1 MTGALTVGVGRV
13 DIRWAL
19 SEAGNTVVFMNHV
32 IRSIRSDE
40 WAEVKEL
47 RLDSLRDPVAHLAFL
62 ETYEEAAAK
71 PDAFWRERAAGAAE
85 GAAERRQFVAVGQD
99 GVWDGSVAVLVEEA
113 GEQDIFGGVVERRQG
128 HLVGVYV
135 RPERRGSGVGVTGAL
150 FDAAL
155 EWAWESGLERVR
167 LFVHEKNGRAE
178 AFYRKAGFLPSGVA
192 VPSPGSSG
200 ERELEFVIARPAKSR
215 GQVRY

>member
-1 MTGALTVGVGRV
+1 
-13 DIRWAL
+13 
-19 SEAGNTVVFMNHV
+19 MNHV

-40 WAEVKEL
+40 WAEVKAL
-47 RLDSLRDPVAHLAFL
+47 RLTSLQDPVAHLAFL
-62 ETYEEAAAK
+62 ETYEEAAAR

-85 GAAERRQFVAVGQD
+85 GRAERRQFVAVGQG

-113 GEQDIFGGVVERRQG
+113 GERDVFGSVIERRQG
-128 HLVGVYV
+128 HLVAVYV
-135 RPERRGSGVGVTGAL
+135 RPEHRGSGAGVTGAL

-178 AFYRKAGFLPSGVA
+178 AFYRKAGFLPSGLI
-192 VPSPGSSG
+192 VPTPGRPG
-200 ERELEFVIARPAKSR
+200 DQDLEFVIAPPAESR
-215 GQVRY
+215 SQNPS